1 MCTSRNPGKAGFTLL
16 EVALALL
23 ILILIAGAL
32 FGVVQGTLTLAAG
45 LEEAKRRDEEINGIY
60 ELCRRTF
67 RTLPAEAKLVA
78 RVRETEGAKLP
89 ELIVYDAPELLVWKQ
104 IEDWDVVSALGLR
117 PQTGG
122 NFSLCLLRKSQ
133 GGDSQDDVV
142 AQALPGD
149 WLVLMRDVA
158 SLQWRFYN
166 QELGTWVETLDR
178 GGPRPAAA
186 ELTLGLA
193 GSEEPLRMVFWLV
206 PVVVQ
211 AAVPTG
217 ESDRNRNGNG
227 NEPPPPP
234 ATPAPPGGNP

>member
-89 ELIVYDAPELLVWKQ
+89 ELIIHDAPELLVWKQ

-122 NFSLCLLRKSQ
+122 RFSLCLLRKSQ
-133 GGDSQDDVV
+133 GGDAQEDVV
-142 AQALPGD
+142 ARALPGD
-149 WLVLMRDVA
+149 WLVLMRDVV

-166 QELGTWVETLDR
+166 PELGTWMETVDR
-178 GGPRPAAA
+178 GSPRPAAA
-186 ELTLGLA
+186 ELTLELA

-206 PVVVQ
+206 PVMAQ

-217 ESDRNRNGNG
+217 APNNNDQA
-227 NEPPPPP
+227 PPPDASAP
-234 ATPAPPGGNP
+234 PPGGNP